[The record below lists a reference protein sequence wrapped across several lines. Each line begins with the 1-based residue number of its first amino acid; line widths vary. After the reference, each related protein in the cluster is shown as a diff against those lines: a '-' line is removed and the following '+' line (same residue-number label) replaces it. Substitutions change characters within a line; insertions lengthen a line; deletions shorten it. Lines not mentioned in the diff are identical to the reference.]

1 MSSDSWK
8 AFLEALRHEAELL
21 ARVDASALALTD
33 ALVQN
38 DVARIVAVNDRL
50 EQECRAHQLAARA
63 RQTMQRRGFGDILL
77 SRVIGYAPRTLR
89 MRLRGYSSELT
100 YRAISV
106 GITNKNNKRLI
117 VAGMDRLLKI
127 VMVLQR
133 AAADQPRTYKRRGF
147 VPPPDNSI
155 LVSSKA

>member
-38 DVARIVAVNDRL
+38 DVRRIESANARL
-50 EQECRAHQLAARA
+50 EQDGRAHQVAAKA
-63 RQTMQRRGFGDILL
+63 RQTMQRRGFGDIPL
-77 SRVIGYAPRTLR
+77 SRVIGYAPRTVR
-89 MRLRGYSSELT
+89 MRLRGYLSELT

-106 GITNKNNKRLI
+106 GITTKNNKRLI
-117 VAGMDRLLKI
+117 LAGMDRLLKV
-127 VMVLQR
+127 VMLLQR
-133 AAADQPRTYKRRGF
+133 AVSDQPRTYKRHGF
-147 VPPPDNSI
+147 SAPDNSV
-155 LVSSKA
+155 LVSSRA